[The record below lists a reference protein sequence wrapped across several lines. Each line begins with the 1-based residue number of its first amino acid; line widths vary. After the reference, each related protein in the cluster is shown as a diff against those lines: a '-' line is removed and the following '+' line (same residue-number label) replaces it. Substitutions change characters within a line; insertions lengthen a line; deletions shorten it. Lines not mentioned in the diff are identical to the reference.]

1 MKKLKDLPYYF
12 GLKMRAFPSSA
23 QKIVIDKNISF
34 ARFYWNQ
41 LVSANKTMAGLRHSK
56 SFSWPWADAQIAHL
70 QELCNPNCR
79 LLKSWFMFLNDK
91 ALDSNVP
98 MQVNANYQAAWN
110 LFSKVKRVRP
120 PKFHKKRN
128 YGSYQTSNVYKDSKV
143 SVASPYNGNIRL
155 LDQNHV
161 FLPKVK
167 RIRVAFSKELALR
180 IIKMVQDGGEVRLT
194 KATVSRDACGDYY
207 VIFHF
212 ASDVPYGTMFP
223 KTGSKLGID
232 LNLENFL
239 TDSDGRVVDNPR
251 FDRHTR
257 IQFAKAQRRL
267 GKQCALAKKEKR
279 PLCTAKNYQKQRM
292 LVARIQRRV
301 MRRRHSFLDTLS
313 TSLIKNHD
321 LIAAEELRSM
331 NLLRN
336 HNISMSVHDVG
347 WRKFLSMLEYK
358 AKMHGRVFRTVD
370 PSNTTQTCSH
380 CGHVMKGGQKLTLND
395 REWRCPACGTHHFR
409 DHNAAKNILARALS

>member
-1 MKKLKDLPYYF
+1 
-12 GLKMRAFPSSA
+12 
-23 QKIVIDKNISF
+23 
-34 ARFYWNQ
+34 
-41 LVSANKTMAGLRHSK
+41 
-56 SFSWPWADAQIAHL
+56 
-70 QELCNPNCR
+70 
-79 LLKSWFMFLNDK
+79 
-91 ALDSNVP
+91 
-98 MQVNANYQAAWN
+98 
-110 LFSKVKRVRP
+110 
-120 PKFHKKRN
+120 
-128 YGSYQTSNVYKDSKV
+128 
-143 SVASPYNGNIRL
+143 
-155 LDQNHV
+155 
-161 FLPKVK
+161 
-167 RIRVAFSKELALR
+167 
-180 IIKMVQDGGEVRLT
+180 
-194 KATVSRDACGDYY
+194 
-207 VIFHF
+207 
-212 ASDVPYGTMFP
+212 MFP

-267 GKQCALAKKEKR
+267 GKQCARAKKEKR

-358 AKMHGRVFRTVD
+358 AKMHGREFRTVD

-395 REWRCPACGTHHFR
+395 REWRCPVCGTHHFR
-409 DHNAAKNILARALS
+409 DHNAAKNILARALA